1 MSTPASP
8 TSLLQLLCFVHV
20 VEAGSFA
27 EAGRRLGITT
37 SAVSKT
43 IARFESTHGLKLLHR
58 STHSQSLTAEGET
71 LLTEARDTLRSVE
84 RLEAAL
90 TATAQGGAKG
100 RVRISAPTAFVRA
113 CLVPLLPTFLANHP
127 DIGVDLRGS
136 DATDDLALQ
145 GIDVAIRA
153 GALDGI
159 PGHIALPLLRFSWVA
174 CATPD
179 FLKRHGTPETPAGLC
194 GRGLI
199 GFRNSATGRVQAWR
213 FRPPRPGEEAIRVVP
228 DGRVLADDAMSA
240 WEMARLGQ
248 GIAWGPYWLAA
259 DELRAGRVV
268 EIFRDWRDGATPM
281 SVLRRERHVPS
292 RTEAVIK
299 FLRKSAA
306 LWSEPD
312 SLPEQTGQQED
323 FAPKRVARKAAT

>member
-1 MSTPASP
+1 MSTSPSP

-113 CLVPLLPTFLANHP
+113 CLVPLLPT
-127 DIGVDLRGS
+127 
-136 DATDDLALQ
+136 
-145 GIDVAIRA
+145 
-153 GALDGI
+153 
-159 PGHIALPLLRFSWVA
+159 
-174 CATPD
+174 
-179 FLKRHGTPETPAGLC
+179 
-194 GRGLI
+194 
-199 GFRNSATGRVQAWR
+199 
-213 FRPPRPGEEAIRVVP
+213 
-228 DGRVLADDAMSA
+228 
-240 WEMARLGQ
+240 
-248 GIAWGPYWLAA
+248 
-259 DELRAGRVV
+259 
-268 EIFRDWRDGATPM
+268 
-281 SVLRRERHVPS
+281 
-292 RTEAVIK
+292 
-299 FLRKSAA
+299 
-306 LWSEPD
+306 
-312 SLPEQTGQQED
+312 
-323 FAPKRVARKAAT
+323 